1 MEAQNQILWSQTM
14 KTLIATSLMGLGL
27 SLGLFTADAHSAT
40 NVWTTINE
48 TAPHSVFDDLQMSAP
63 RTMFDILNETAPHSA
78 FDALNDSAP
87 RSLVSE

>member
-1 MEAQNQILWSQTM
+1 M

-40 NVWTTINE
+40 KVWTTINE
-48 TAPHSVFDDLQMSAP
+48 TAPHSVFDGLKMTAP
-63 RTMFDILNETAPHSA
+63 RTMFESLDDAAPRSA